1 MEDESDESNYYNSN
15 KIYENG
21 NNNIFSNLSISD
33 DPIPILIKSPKTVRN
48 KFNFNKNKI
57 KSRIQYTNRKKLDIY
72 LLNQNIQK
80 YKCSPEEYNKL
91 IIDNLINLKEN
102 HLVSVFKDNLI
113 SANENEFLRG
123 SFNINDCIEV
133 LPKFYD
139 YYRNYL
145 MFFCKPTFN
154 SFYINETI
162 QEYGEKQAEVYY
174 KNNYVTKRQ
183 KIKNNNLDEK
193 NIEEDDD
200 DKSSQLNSSDNKTKN
215 NNETSFVSF
224 RTFFSNSVESMI
236 KKGINSMKKKEEKNK
251 ELSSIKPQKNDS
263 DDNTIYLPDDSTI
276 SLEDIITK
284 KSSIKNIIDL
294 MKRKN
299 GNKIRNRKKDLSNHK
314 EKEIKKKGI
323 IIIDKKKLIEGRNLF
338 HKKRFNSF
346 SKTTG
351 NICDKSKKQRKNSNK
366 NLITNINNNIN
377 NKAQPNSNYLKY
389 AGVFKQNKY
398 IKINNIPKI
407 KVSSN
412 DLILSPL
419 SNVQPKKKSMNKI
432 PSFKSN
438 ENIYNFSLTTRNHN
452 INNLKNSKQ
461 KSNKNLSNTNKINLP
476 LKIKNFY
483 NKIKNINNNSNSS
496 IQLSI
501 YKTTNN
507 RNNSTNP
514 SNKNKKII
522 NRTNYNF
529 NKNKKY
535 IKKSKVLPLLS
546 PKTNHNLIHNKSSSY
561 STINNCNININ
572 NNIILSNNY
581 IYNNKYLCF
590 HNSQKQLSISNN
602 NKSKS
607 KEKNN
612 INSKDKQN
620 KVKKSI
626 PLTSRN
632 IKINLDKFKT
642 DQYFV
647 NSIIHQE
654 KSNRIIL
661 RNKNEKNENKVQYT
675 SFRKS
680 NNIDIVINN
689 KNINLYKPK
698 KINNSKYNKNLVL
711 KDTLTINKS
720 KNNLNKNDTN
730 SITHTYKSI
739 YIKNNSNN
747 IQRKIIYDYKNKY
760 I

>member
-1 MEDESDESNYYNSN
+1 MEEESDESNYYNSN

-21 NNNIFSNLSISD
+21 NNNIFSNLSKSD
-33 DPIPILIKSPKTVRN
+33 DPIPILIKSPKTARN
-48 KFNFNKNKI
+48 KFNFNKSKI
-57 KSRIQYTNRKKLDIY
+57 RPKIQYTKRKNLDVY
-72 LLNQNIQK
+72 LLNKNIQK
-80 YKCSPEEYNKL
+80 YKSSPEEFNIL
-91 IIDNLINLKEN
+91 MIDNLINLKES
-102 HLVSVFKDNLI
+102 HLISVFKDNII

-123 SFNINDCIEV
+123 SFNLNDCIEV

-154 SFYINETI
+154 NFYINETI

-183 KIKNNNLDEK
+183 KAKMNNIDDK
-193 NIEEDDD
+193 NIEDN
-200 DKSSQLNSSDNKTKN
+200 DKSSKLESSDNNSKN
-215 NNETSFVSF
+215 DNETSFVSF

-251 ELSSIKPQKNDS
+251 ELSSIKPVKNDS
-263 DDNTIYLPDDSTI
+263 EENTIYLPDNSTVSI
-276 SLEDIITK
+276 EDIITK

-294 MKRKN
+294 MQRKKIH
-299 GNKIRNRKKDLSNHK
+299 KIRNNKKDLSNHKEK

-338 HKKRFNSF
+338 NRKRFNSF
-346 SKTTG
+346 SKTTL
-351 NICDKSKKQRKNSNK
+351 NILDKNKKQRQNSNL
-366 NLITNINNNIN
+366 NLNTNNN
-377 NKAQPNSNYLKY
+377 KPQPNSNYLKY

-419 SNVQPKKKSMNKI
+419 RNIKPRKKSFNKI
-432 PSFKSN
+432 PSFKTN
-438 ENIYNFSLTTRNHN
+438 ENICNFNLTTRNQN
-452 INNLKNSKQ
+452 INNLKNSKP
-461 KSNKNLSNTNKINLP
+461 KINNNNIPKTNKINLP

-483 NKIKNINNNSNSS
+483 RKIKNITNNSNSS
-496 IQLSI
+496 IQSSI
-501 YKTTNN
+501 CKTTNN

-514 SNKNKKII
+514 SNKNKNII

-529 NKNKKY
+529 NKNRKY

-546 PKTNHNLIHNKSSSY
+546 PNSKNNLVHNKSLSY

-581 IYNNKYLCF
+581 IYNNKYLCL
-590 HNSQKQLSISNN
+590 HNSQKQLSLSNNN

-607 KEKNN
+607 KEKNVN
-612 INSKDKQN
+612 KNNNTKQN

-642 DQYFV
+642 EQNLV
-647 NSIIHQE
+647 NTLIHQGS
-654 KSNRIIL
+654 SNKIII
-661 RNKNEKNENKVQYT
+661 RNRNDKNENNIQYT
-675 SFRKS
+675 SFRKATNKEVNT
-680 NNIDIVINN
+680 NNNN
-689 KNINLYKPK
+689 RNLFKIK
-698 KINNSKYNKNLVL
+698 KINNNKYNKNLVL
-711 KDTLTINKS
+711 KDTLTMNKS
-720 KNNLNKNDTN
+720 KSNLNKNDSN

-739 YIKNNSNN
+739 YIKNSSSNN
-747 IQRKIIYDYKNKY
+747 QRKIIFDYKNKY

>member
-1 MEDESDESNYYNSN
+1 MEEESDDSNYYNSN
-15 KIYENG
+15 KIFDNCD
-21 NNNIFSNLSISD
+21 NNMFSNLSISD
-33 DPIPILIKSPKTVRN
+33 DPIPILIKSPKIARN
-48 KFNFNKNKI
+48 KLNFNKNKI
-57 KSRIQYTNRKKLDIY
+57 RSKIKYINRKNLDIY

-80 YKCSPEEYNKL
+80 YKCSPEEYNML

-102 HLVSVFKDNLI
+102 HIVSIFKDNLI
-113 SANENEFLRG
+113 CANENEFLRG
-123 SFNINDCIEV
+123 SFNLNDCIEV

-154 SFYINETI
+154 NFYINETI

-183 KIKNNNLDEK
+183 KMKNKNLDEK

-200 DKSSQLNSSDNKTKN
+200 KSSKSSSSDNKTKN
-215 NNETSFVSF
+215 SNETSFVSF

-236 KKGINSMKKKEEKNK
+236 KKGINSIKKKEEKNK
-251 ELSSIKPQKNDS
+251 ELSSIKPPKNDS
-263 DDNTIYLPDDSTI
+263 GENTIYLPDNSTI
-276 SLEDIITK
+276 SLDDIITK

-294 MKRKN
+294 MKNKKV
-299 GNKIRNRKKDLSNHK
+299 NKIRNTKKDLSNQK

-338 HKKRFNSF
+338 NKRKFNSF
-346 SKTTG
+346 SKTTV
-351 NICDKSKKQRKNSNK
+351 NIFDKSKQQRKSNI
-366 NLITNINNNIN
+366 NLNTNINNRPH
-377 NKAQPNSNYLKY
+377 PNSNYLKY
-389 AGVFKQNKY
+389 AGIFKQNKF

-412 DLILSPL
+412 NLILSPL
-419 SNVQPKKKSMNKI
+419 RNVKPKKKSLNKI
-432 PSFKSN
+432 PSFKTN
-438 ENIYNFSLTTRNHN
+438 ENIYNFNLTTKNHN
-452 INNLKNSKQ
+452 INNLNNSKH
-461 KSNKNLSNTNKINLP
+461 KSNKNLLKTNKINIP

-483 NKIKNINNNSNSS
+483 NKIKSINNNSNSS

-501 YKTTNN
+501 CKTTNN

-514 SNKNKKII
+514 SNKNKNNI
-522 NRTNYNF
+522 NRSNYNF
-529 NKNKKY
+529 KRNNKY
-535 IKKSKVLPLLS
+535 IKKSKVVPLLS
-546 PKTNHNLIHNKSSSY
+546 PKTNHNLINNKSLSY

-602 NKSKS
+602 NNKSKS
-607 KEKNN
+607 KEKINNNN
-612 INSKDKQN
+612 IKQN
-620 KVKKSI
+620 QIRKSI

-642 DQYFV
+642 DQHFL
-647 NSIIHQE
+647 NSIVHQE
-654 KSNRIIL
+654 KSNKIIL
-661 RNKNEKNENKVQYT
+661 KNRNERNENKVQYT
-675 SFRKS
+675 SFRKA
-680 NNIDIVINN
+680 NNKDMVINN
-689 KNINLYKPK
+689 KNRNLFKTK
-698 KINNSKYNKNLVL
+698 KISNSKNNKNLVL

-720 KNNLNKNDTN
+720 KNNLSKNDTN

-747 IQRKIIYDYKNKY
+747 NERKIIYDYKNKY

>member
-1 MEDESDESNYYNSN
+1 MEEESDESNYYNSN

-21 NNNIFSNLSISD
+21 NNNIFSNLSKSD
-33 DPIPILIKSPKTVRN
+33 DPIPILIKSPKTARN
-48 KFNFNKNKI
+48 KFNFNKSKI
-57 KSRIQYTNRKKLDIY
+57 RPKIQYTKRKNLDVY
-72 LLNQNIQK
+72 LLNKNIQK
-80 YKCSPEEYNKL
+80 YKSSPEEFNIL
-91 IIDNLINLKEN
+91 MIDNLINLKEN
-102 HLVSVFKDNLI
+102 HLISVFKDNII

-123 SFNINDCIEV
+123 SFNLNDCIEV

-154 SFYINETI
+154 NFYINETI

-183 KIKNNNLDEK
+183 KAKMNNIDDK
-193 NIEEDDD
+193 NIEDD
-200 DKSSQLNSSDNKTKN
+200 DKSSKLESSDNNSKN
-215 NNETSFVSF
+215 DNETSFVSF

-236 KKGINSMKKKEEKNK
+236 KKGINLMKKKEEKNK
-251 ELSSIKPQKNDS
+251 DLSSIKPVKNDS
-263 DDNTIYLPDDSTI
+263 EENTIYLPDNSTVSI
-276 SLEDIITK
+276 EDIITK

-294 MKRKN
+294 MQRKKIH
-299 GNKIRNRKKDLSNHK
+299 KIRNNKKDLSNHKEK

-338 HKKRFNSF
+338 NRKRFNSF
-346 SKTTG
+346 SKTTL
-351 NICDKSKKQRKNSNK
+351 NILDKNKKQRQNSNF
-366 NLITNINNNIN
+366 NLNTNNN
-377 NKAQPNSNYLKY
+377 KPQPNSNYLKY

-419 SNVQPKKKSMNKI
+419 RNIKPRKKSFNKI
-432 PSFKSN
+432 PSFKTN
-438 ENIYNFSLTTRNHN
+438 ENICNFNLTTRNQN
-452 INNLKNSKQ
+452 INNLKNSKP
-461 KSNKNLSNTNKINLP
+461 KNNNNIPKTNKINLP

-483 NKIKNINNNSNSS
+483 RKIKNITNNSNSS
-496 IQLSI
+496 IQSSI
-501 YKTTNN
+501 CKTTNN

-514 SNKNKKII
+514 SNKNKNII

-529 NKNKKY
+529 NKNRKY

-546 PKTNHNLIHNKSSSY
+546 PNSKNNLVHNKSLSY

-581 IYNNKYLCF
+581 IYNNKYLCL
-590 HNSQKQLSISNN
+590 HNSQKQLSLSNNN

-607 KEKNN
+607 KEKNVN
-612 INSKDKQN
+612 KNNNTKQN

-642 DQYFV
+642 EQNLV
-647 NSIIHQE
+647 NTLINQGSSNKIIIR
-654 KSNRIIL
+654 NR
-661 RNKNEKNENKVQYT
+661 NDKNEN
-675 SFRKS
+675 
-680 NNIDIVINN
+680 NI
-689 KNINLYKPK
+689 
-698 KINNSKYNKNLVL
+698 KIYIYLL
-711 KDTLTINKS
+711 
-720 KNNLNKNDTN
+720 
-730 SITHTYKSI
+730 
-739 YIKNNSNN
+739 YIKNSSSNN
-747 IQRKIIYDYKNKY
+747 QRKIIFDYKNKY